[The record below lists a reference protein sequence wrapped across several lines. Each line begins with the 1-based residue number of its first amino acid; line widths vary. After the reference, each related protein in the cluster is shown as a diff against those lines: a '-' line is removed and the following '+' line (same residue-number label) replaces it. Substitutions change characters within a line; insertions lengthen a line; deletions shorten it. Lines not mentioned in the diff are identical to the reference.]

1 MIALSYCIIHKYA
14 NTGNPLCS
22 PYFSILPS
30 PINSLLVVLFVRD
43 LTALPIDE
51 IPVDYTFALFMSVVV
66 GELTV

>member
-1 MIALSYCIIHKYA
+1 MI
-14 NTGNPLCS
+14 P
-22 PYFSILPS
+22 